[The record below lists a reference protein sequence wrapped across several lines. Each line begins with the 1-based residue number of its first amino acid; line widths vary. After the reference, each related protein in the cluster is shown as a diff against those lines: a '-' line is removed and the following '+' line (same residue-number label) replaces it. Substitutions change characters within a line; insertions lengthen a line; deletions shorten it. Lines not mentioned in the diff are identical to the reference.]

1 MGKSNKENKKPQEK
15 ELKTKEPAKKQVQ
28 KKPEKNQDMAKPK
41 PPKNIESA
49 LNMVCTVS

>member
-15 ELKTKEPAKKQVQ
+15 ELKTKEPVKKQVQ
-28 KKPEKNQDMAKPK
+28 KKPEKDTAKPK